1 MNHKDNNTHT
11 FKTLGLFFN
20 WKIIMK
26 INLKKYKQ
34 KTKKFIKNPIIFS
47 RDYLNKYYPQSYTEL
62 KIDEVYELALSSYIE
77 SDYVTVGDDMAVDV
91 VYTWVDNTDNQWQ
104 EKYKYYKN
112 QDKQNNIGA
121 FATDIARFSNHNEL
135 YYSIKS
141 VKKFLPWVRNIYIV
155 TDEQIPLWLHEF
167 SDIFLINHSDI
178 IDKKYLPTFN
188 SHVIESFLYKIPN
201 LSENFIY
208 FNDDVFVAKSLE
220 KKHFFSAN
228 NLASLFIS
236 AKNLQD
242 MKNKKINT
250 ATLHACFNSIN
261 LLKNHYQISINN
273 TLIHTYYPLKKSAYE
288 KAWQLYKKEIE
299 SYLSNKF
306 RSNNDINMATFLVP
320 WLMYCEAKS
329 TERIDVCYYFNIRS
343 PSAVSYYRQLLE
355 LKEKK
360 ICPHSFCANDFN
372 TENPN
377 QLADYNNK
385 LLVFLNS
392 YYD

>member
-1 MNHKDNNTHT
+1 MNHKDNHTHT

-208 FNDDVFVAKSLE
+208 FNDDVFVAKS
-220 KKHFFSAN
+220 
-228 NLASLFIS
+228 
-236 AKNLQD
+236 
-242 MKNKKINT
+242 
-250 ATLHACFNSIN
+250 
-261 LLKNHYQISINN
+261 
-273 TLIHTYYPLKKSAYE
+273 
-288 KAWQLYKKEIE
+288 
-299 SYLSNKF
+299 
-306 RSNNDINMATFLVP
+306 
-320 WLMYCEAKS
+320 
-329 TERIDVCYYFNIRS
+329 
-343 PSAVSYYRQLLE
+343 
-355 LKEKK
+355 
-360 ICPHSFCANDFN
+360 
-372 TENPN
+372 
-377 QLADYNNK
+377 
-385 LLVFLNS
+385 
-392 YYD
+392 